1 MARRGALIRRKGL
14 WTTKCSRTRRPYWET
29 YNAITYL
36 EPFDA
41 RNAAAR
47 VMMFSPPRCGAP
59 PDRGNER
66 FGRGCVAIG
75 GKVKLVDETSENAQA
90 DVPMYIRYY
99 RRTGI
104 PDTLDKR
111 RSSLVGYVY
120 APFRFNDF
128 IQAILCRIGRP

>member
-1 MARRGALIRRKGL
+1 
-14 WTTKCSRTRRPYWET
+14 
-29 YNAITYL
+29 
-36 EPFDA
+36 
-41 RNAAAR
+41 
-47 VMMFSPPRCGAP
+47 MMFSPPRCGAP

-99 RRTGI
+99 RHTGI

>member
-1 MARRGALIRRKGL
+1 
-14 WTTKCSRTRRPYWET
+14 
-29 YNAITYL
+29 
-36 EPFDA
+36 
-41 RNAAAR
+41 
-47 VMMFSPPRCGAP
+47 MMFSHPRCGAP

-111 RSSLVGYVY
+111 RSSLVGYVETEAQRIFLARHGCAAY
-120 APFRFNDF
+120 PSFLISQPLPPDQFRE
-128 IQAILCRIGRP
+128 

>member
-1 MARRGALIRRKGL
+1 M
-14 WTTKCSRTRRPYWET
+14 
-29 YNAITYL
+29 
-36 EPFDA
+36 
-41 RNAAAR
+41 
-47 VMMFSPPRCGAP
+47 
-59 PDRGNER
+59 
-66 FGRGCVAIG
+66 
-75 GKVKLVDETSENAQA
+75 DETSENAQA

-128 IQAILCRIGRP
+128 IKRFSAELDDLEVRIYDCPAVTEDALLSESGSHRLEYSSSP